1 MARRY
6 LKSGFYAPALIPPDS
21 PVAELLRERREGLIA
36 DLGGREAC
44 SMAKLALV
52 DLIVTAWWQLESVS
66 AYLMTLSS
74 LVDRRHRRVWQVVR
88 DRGAMAAQLQSLVR
102 DVGLERRA
110 MSEDIVAMAAE
121 HSPEEPVR
129 RKSKNGR

>member
-1 MARRY
+1 M
-6 LKSGFYAPALIPPDS
+6 KSGFYAPALIPPDR
-21 PVAELLRERREGLIA
+21 PVAELLREHREGLIA

-44 SMAKLALV
+44 STAKLALV

-88 DRGAMAAQLQSLVR
+88 GNYNAGTGAYRNSNGRTCFGRGAARVC
-102 DVGLERRA
+102 
-110 MSEDIVAMAAE
+110 
-121 HSPEEPVR
+121 
-129 RKSKNGR
+129 N